1 MNKVFD
7 IVGNEITVG
16 TLIGVSKKIKGN
28 KVFIYGTV
36 IEMTED
42 EITFKMKDAYVGDID
57 EKTIDMI
64 KKNIKPF
71 YKLSTKKPKFTKV
84 ILKSTRG

>member
-28 KVFIYGTV
+28 KVFIYGPV
-36 IEMTED
+36 IEITD
-42 EITFKMKDAYVGDID
+42 DNITFRRLDAYVADTTH
-57 EKTIDMI
+57 ETMDMLR
-64 KKNIKPF
+64 KNIKEF
-71 YKLSTKKPKFTKV
+71 YTMSHKKSKFTKV
-84 ILKSTRG
+84 IKV